1 MRRLVALALVAGAI
15 ATGCGGEDEDPGGVD
30 WDLSEGHA
38 VRDAGLTE
46 QRFVRGT
53 AEVRPEDGVVVRLP
67 GGRTFNPGGRDV
79 DRIALRQAGG
89 QLTEALVVARP
100 TSLEAGRSKAETWA
114 RQVGLGTDDVG
125 EWVAGV
131 RQAGG
136 RRVRD
141 AGIGGARLGRTLGD
155 GPSAELEL
163 SHRPGTEAPMRIAL
177 RLVWR

>member
-1 MRRLVALALVAGAI
+1 MRRLLALALVASTI
-15 ATGCGGEDEDPGGVD
+15 ATGCGGEDEDRGRID

-46 QRFVRGT
+46 QRFAGGT
-53 AEVRPEDGVVVRLP
+53 AEVRPEDGVVVKLP
-67 GGRTFNPGGRDV
+67 GGRTFNPGGSDV
-79 DRIALRQAGG
+79 ERIALRQAGG
-89 QLTEALVVARP
+89 QLTEVLVVARP

-114 RQVGLGTDDVG
+114 GQVGLGTDDVG
-125 EWVAGV
+125 EWVAGA

-141 AGIGGARLGRTLGD
+141 AGIGGARLGRMLGD
-155 GPSAELEL
+155 GPEPELVL
-163 SHRPGTEAPMRIAL
+163 SHRPGAEAPMRIAL